1 MPDIKFII
9 AVTLAVIFLIVIITH
24 KTDKQRRQLSRKL
37 IQQSAGTYDHNA
49 AAALDNLN
57 KINTPTPT
65 DNYLAAQIIELNTF
79 EGNLDNIPAVTTV
92 AKKYTNVLNAIE
104 QQVQQRQNI
113 TEATNT
119 HINNTLDLPQL
130 HMIDHI
136 GDFAERQIQQLL
148 FDQFAPAVAEDLNAI
163 AAQAHS
169 ANTAIINNAAN
180 AAALTARNKA
190 EYANSVTAKLIT
202 NTSDSQNVHD
212 AGVRNDNITTLQVLK
227 QSESKIPAHVI
238 MKEIE
243 QYIKTCS
250 LSDMTKRKA
259 TNMLPHFMSQTA
271 VSVYGDTDTNILKQ
285 VWDRAHISAN
295 SANKTNICDSI
306 IEAIAACDKN
316 GSSVCVNGRVS
327 NIIGALAT
335 LDVNQ
340 TVGAALT
347 TEQYKNE
354 ILRSCM
360 NIFDNEITAAVNDPD
375 AKMRAVG
382 MSYNNSSIQTDNA
395 TEEMF
400 KDRLKEKIKSL
411 IDSYSSSLTERV
423 RDELT
428 IACHTACAL

>member
-9 AVTLAVIFLIVIITH
+9 AITLAVIFLIVIITH
-24 KTDKQRRQLSRKL
+24 KTDKQRRVASRKH
-37 IQQSAGTYDHNA
+37 IQQSAGTYDREA
-49 AAALDNLN
+49 AIALDNLN
-57 KINTPTPT
+57 KIESPTPT

-79 EGNLDNIPAVTTV
+79 EGNLDSVNDVTTV

-104 QQVQQRQNI
+104 QQRQNI
-113 TEATNT
+113 TEATNNQ
-119 HINNTLDLPQL
+119 INNTLDLPQL

-148 FDQFAPAVAEDLNAI
+148 FDQFAPAIADDLNVI

-180 AAALTARNKA
+180 KAALTAKNKA
-190 EYANSVTAKLIT
+190 EYAGNVTAMLIT
-202 NTSDSQNVHD
+202 NTSDPQNVHD
-212 AGVRNDNITTLQVLK
+212 AGVRNDNINTLQVLK

-238 MKEIE
+238 LKEIE
-243 QYIKTCS
+243 QYIKSCS
-250 LSDMTKRKA
+250 LGAETKRKA
-259 TNMLPHFMSQTA
+259 TNMLPHFASQTA
-271 VSVYGDTDTNILKQ
+271 VSVYGDTDTHILKQ
-285 VWDRAHISAN
+285 VWDRAHVSAN

-306 IEAIAACDKN
+306 VEAIAACDKN

-327 NIIGALAT
+327 NIIGSLAT

-360 NIFDNEITAAVNDPD
+360 NIFDAEITNATNDPD

-382 MSYNNSSIQTDNA
+382 MSYNNSSIRTDPE
-395 TEEMF
+395 TEEIF
-400 KDRLKEKIKSL
+400 KDRLKEKIRDL
-411 IDSYSSSLTERV
+411 INSYSSSLTERV